1 MKHFFH
7 LIHTHVWKSMIIVVA
22 LTNDDY
28 DESPKEKNWTC
39 DLQEEVVDMKQIL
52 KCVRSTW
59 AKYGCLIVT
68 NGWFVIKKK
77 TLWTWFFQLV
87 WALIFGEQFMIL

>member
-1 MKHFFH
+1 
-7 LIHTHVWKSMIIVVA
+7 MIIVVA